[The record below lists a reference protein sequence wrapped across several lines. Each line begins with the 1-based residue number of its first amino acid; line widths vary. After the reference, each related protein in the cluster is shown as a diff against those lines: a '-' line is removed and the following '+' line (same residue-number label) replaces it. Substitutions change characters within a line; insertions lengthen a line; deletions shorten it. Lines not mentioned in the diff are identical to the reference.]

1 MRIYP
6 AIDLIA
12 GNCVRLNKGNFS
24 EKTIYSNSPVEV
36 ALNFERLGC
45 QFLHVVDLD
54 GAKKGCLQ
62 QFELLK
68 ELAVATNL
76 KLQVGG
82 GVRHTLDIERL
93 LNAGVD
99 RVVIGSQ
106 AIAEQKIVT
115 EWLEYF
121 GPQKIILALDVLL
134 KNKIP
139 YVLTD
144 GWQKNSNL
152 SLWELLKTYEQY
164 DLEILCTD
172 ISRDGVLEGPN
183 FDLYNDFQRH
193 FPGVSVMVSGG
204 IKSKD
209 DIIQCQ
215 RFANVSGVIIGRAI
229 YEQRICLEEIL

>member
-6 AIDLIA
+6 AIDLMA

-24 EKTIYSNSPVEV
+24 EATLYSSSPVEV
-36 ALNFERLGC
+36 ALNFEKLGC

-68 ELAVATNL
+68 ELAATTNL

-82 GVRHTLDIERL
+82 GVRSSLDIERL

-106 AIAEQKIVT
+106 AVVEQKTVT
-115 EWLEYF
+115 EWLETF
-121 GPQKIILALDVLL
+121 GPQRIILALDVLL
-134 KNKIP
+134 KDKVP
-139 YVLTD
+139 YVLTN
-144 GWQKNSNL
+144 GWQEKSNL
-152 SLWELLKTYEQY
+152 SLWELLKTYEKY
-164 DLEILCTD
+164 KVKILCTD

-183 FDLYNDFQRH
+183 FDLYDDFQRH
-193 FPGVSVMVSGG
+193 FPDISVMVSGG

-209 DIIQCQ
+209 DIMQC
-215 RFANVSGVIIGRAI
+215 RKFANVSGVIIGRAI